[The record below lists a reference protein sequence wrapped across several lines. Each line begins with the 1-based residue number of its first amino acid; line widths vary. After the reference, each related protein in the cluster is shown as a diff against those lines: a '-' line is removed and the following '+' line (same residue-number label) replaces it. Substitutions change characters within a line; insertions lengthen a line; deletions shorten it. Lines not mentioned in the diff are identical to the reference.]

1 MPIRIMQWAPQTIA
15 CLYLAVQC
23 YAQENTASQTTI
35 LSALPTESY
44 NSAVSSTTPD
54 PSNYDSNPFEAN
66 FNSVGLGIT
75 IAGVVPFV
83 LVVRTIVVWL
93 FKWREWRQRKRR
105 APHVGRYGRVKRQDE
120 EAVGFGKKAE
130 LSAKQAR
137 FEKEAEERRFEME
150 AEGKRFEISGVD
162 ARVEMPVGESTQE
175 LWGHEVAQELRG
187 DEYSHEVIGRLVYR
201 QPEVL
206 ILT

>member
-15 CLYLAVQC
+15 CLYLAAQC
-23 YAQENTASQTTI
+23 YAQENTAAQTTI
-35 LSALPTESY
+35 LSAVPTESY

-83 LVVRTIVVWL
+83 LVVRTMVVWL
-93 FKWREWRQRKRR
+93 LKWREWRQRKRR
-105 APHVGRYGRVKRQDE
+105 APQVGRYGRVKRQDE

-137 FEKEAEERRFEME
+137 FEKEAEERRFE
-150 AEGKRFEISGVD
+150 ISGID

-201 QPEVL
+201 QPGVL

>member
-15 CLYLAVQC
+15 CLYLAAQC
-23 YAQENTASQTTI
+23 YAQENIAAQTTI
-35 LSALPTESY
+35 LSASPTESY

-54 PSNYDSNPFEAN
+54 PYNNDSNPYGAN
-66 FNSVGLGIT
+66 FQSVGLGIT

-83 LVVRTIVVWL
+83 LLLRTIVLWL
-93 FKWREWRQRKRR
+93 FKWREWRRCKRR
-105 APHVGRYGRVKRQDE
+105 GTHVGRYGRVKRQDE
-120 EAVGFGKKAE
+120 EAVGFGRKAE

-137 FEKEAEERRFEME
+137 FEMEAEERRFEVE
-150 AEGKRFEISGVD
+150 AAGRRVEMSGVD
-162 ARVEMPVGESTQE
+162 ARVEMPVGESRQE
-175 LWGHEVAQELRG
+175 LRGHEVAQELRG
-187 DEYSHEVIGRLVYR
+187 DEHSHEIIGRLVYR